1 MIVVQAEF
9 TKASRLY
16 LLCQNKI
23 SDLYKLQIGKKD
35 LKKDELLK
43 QFDYLLQ
50 VMLMYIALI
59 DSHVSPI
66 ELNFIDLITV
76 DGDCLK
82 ELNKQKGTSYTWD
95 NLCDSF
101 VDKDSFNKF
110 VDETAYLF
118 ELKTNQL
125 IMFLASVDA
134 FTDEYEINYFD
145 KAYAEDEIG
154 FSSEAIDDYTKYLE
168 DNPDSAVAYNNRGW
182 AKKYSKD
189 YSMEDAIEDY
199 NKAID
204 LESDNADYTNNR
216 AIAYYEN
223 DEYEKAIADWNKVLE
238 INPEYEIDYFDK
250 ANAEYKEGFF
260 NDAILSVEKHLSDN
274 FDDEDALKL
283 QN

>member
-1 MIVVQAEF
+1 MIIVQAEF

-134 FTDEYEINYFD
+134 FTDEYEINYFYD
-145 KAYAEDEIG
+145 KIKEILLIFINFDG
-154 FSSEAIDDYTKYLE
+154 NVNHLE
-168 DNPDSAVAYNNRGW
+168 E
-182 AKKYSKD
+182 KF
-189 YSMEDAIEDY
+189 
-199 NKAID
+199 
-204 LESDNADYTNNR
+204 ADY
-216 AIAYYEN
+216 
-223 DEYEKAIADWNKVLE
+223 VLE
-238 INPEYEIDYFDK
+238 KLMMEKYRELKSVFEIISK
-250 ANAEYKEGFF
+250 NER
-260 NDAILSVEKHLSDN
+260 LR
-274 FDDEDALKL
+274 
-283 QN
+283 